1 MATVIRTSKNVGR
14 RLGFLLT
21 GALSASVFVFLIATD
36 FVEGLLTGFIAL
48 LPAIFSLVMVAAA
61 FRSDETGSCPC
72 PYCGT
77 LLTCPDLTSNAP
89 VLCGTCHRYLEAQD
103 RVFREIERG
112 RVASRP
118 LFRSPLPANAQFP
131 DVCCVCASQVR
142 RRDETM
148 LTSLE
153 RQSWY
158 DASGPAGET
167 SEWKATSVRVPYCDS
182 HRDGAILGT
191 DSQFGPYVRFCS
203 YPYLRA
209 FCELNHTQPE

>member
-1 MATVIRTSKNVGR
+1 MATVIRKSKNFGR
-14 RLGFLLT
+14 RLGFLLA
-21 GALSASVFVFLIATD
+21 GGLSASVSVFLIAND

-48 LPAIFSLVMVAAA
+48 LPAIFTLVMVAAA
-61 FRSDETGSCPC
+61 FRSDETGSYSCPH
-72 PYCGT
+72 CGT
-77 LLTCPDLTSNAP
+77 LLAGADLTFNVP
-89 VLCGTCHRYLEAQD
+89 ILCGTCHRYLDAQD
-103 RVFREIERG
+103 RVLREIEPG

-118 LFRSPLPANAQFP
+118 LFRSPLPANPHFP
-131 DVCCVCASQVR
+131 DVCCVCGAPVW

-148 LTSLE
+148 LTRLE

-158 DASGPAGET
+158 DSSGPAGET

-191 DSQFGPYVRFCS
+191 DSKLGPYIRFSS

-209 FCELNHTQPE
+209 FCELNHTNPG